1 MNEDNYCKKTFFSFV
16 MCKREFVSDKM
27 KSLLENP
34 DIFLNDEKTRIIQNN
49 FKSKIGVVLIAG
61 RKIVIK
67 RHNYKSQW
75 HKCKRFFRQT
85 RAGRNWYFSHLL
97 ISHGFLIPKPVAFV
111 ETRIGFLRGKSYF
124 MYEYVDGIT
133 GEKYF
138 KKYADSPEKIKC
150 AINSIM
156 KLIASIK
163 DLGWIHGDIRGSN
176 FIFKNDELWLLDF
189 DDMRPR
195 SWYDQEAGTSWLVS
209 KTEIF
214 VALKKIFFII
224 LHQRFRNNFLIDL
237 ICFEGL
243 FLGNF

>member
-1 MNEDNYCKKTFFSFV
+1 MNRDNYCKKTFFSFV

-34 DIFLNDEKTRIIQNN
+34 DIFLNDEKTRIIQDN

-195 SWYDQEAGTSWLVS
+195 SWYKLARVKNRDIRGFKKDLFYNFTP
-209 KTEIF
+209 EIQ
-214 VALKKIFFII
+214 K
-224 LHQRFRNNFLIDL
+224 QFLDRL
-237 ICFEGL
+237 NML
-243 FLGNF
+243 